1 MPRILGVLTLLL
13 FLPGVYLTVA
23 DLTPPHQEDFGA
35 YYVAARALEGGLSPF
50 DAQVADRVAVAAGV
64 EYHSP
69 YIYPPLLALL
79 LRPLAALPYRAA
91 AAIWFALSAG
101 ALLAALW
108 LLRPVVQLPWR
119 IYGLVCA
126 AAFFLPPVHH
136 TLQHGQ
142 VTNFLLLLIVAGA
155 VGGTGAAV
163 WMGIA
168 AALKVFPA
176 TLAVV
181 YALSGRVAAL
191 VAMVASAAVLTLVGA
206 LAEPGATADFIRR
219 VGPELAVERRL
230 APNNQS
236 VEAVMARW
244 FETHWFVTPVIHAP
258 VAGRIASHVIAAI
271 VIGLTLWALATARR
285 EDGAMVQVV
294 RVSLVVAATLI
305 VSPIVWDHYYVLLLL
320 PAAVLYR
327 ASGDRVVQLLLLAGA
342 VLLFS
347 HRYWPL
353 TFAMKS
359 PLFMSEGL
367 AGVGVLWIA
376 LLKVL
381 SYDRVCAVKA
391 SPLATRLSAT

>member
-1 MPRILGVLTLLL
+1 
-13 FLPGVYLTVA
+13 
-23 DLTPPHQEDFGA
+23 
-35 YYVAARALEGGLSPF
+35 
-50 DAQVADRVAVAAGV
+50 
-64 EYHSP
+64 
-69 YIYPPLLALL
+69 
-79 LRPLAALPYRAA
+79 
-91 AAIWFALSAG
+91 
-101 ALLAALW
+101 
-108 LLRPVVQLPWR
+108 
-119 IYGLVCA
+119 
-126 AAFFLPPVHH
+126 
-136 TLQHGQ
+136 
-142 VTNFLLLLIVAGA
+142 
-155 VGGTGAAV
+155 
-163 WMGIA
+163 
-168 AALKVFPA
+168 
-176 TLAVV
+176 
-181 YALSGRVAAL
+181 
-191 VAMVASAAVLTLVGA
+191 
-206 LAEPGATADFIRR
+206 